1 MLTTYRTLGTT
12 AAALAHAVKKFFGTK
27 KVTVTLTRR
36 RWRASTTA
44 VGDEYVKFIRE

>member
-27 KVTVTLTRR
+27 KVTVTLTSTSVAGVNHRG
-36 RWRASTTA
+36 WR
-44 VGDEYVKFIRE
+44 